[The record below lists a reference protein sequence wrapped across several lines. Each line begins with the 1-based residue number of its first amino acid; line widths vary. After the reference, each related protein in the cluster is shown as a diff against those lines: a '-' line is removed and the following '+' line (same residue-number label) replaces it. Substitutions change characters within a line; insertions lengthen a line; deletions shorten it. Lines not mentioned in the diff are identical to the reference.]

1 MAEQKGAQRAETSVM
16 TSIEDILKDAQS
28 REEQDKLAAE
38 QRARDEEQR
47 RIDDLRK
54 RQQDE
59 ETRMRA
65 EEDDRM
71 RRSHDEQ
78 RRQAEI
84 SAMQEATVQ
93 KARAEAEA
101 QARLAEMASRQ
112 EHERHLHTIG
122 QDQHKKRLTM
132 ILAGLAAFIVI
143 GGIVG
148 GIAIKRGMDE
158 TAALKA
164 QTEALKS
171 QIDEANAK
179 EAKLQAQLASA
190 KDPAEVAAIQAAL
203 DAEKQRNLQLQ
214 SQAANPTKK
223 APTGVGGPG
232 PGPKPPTPGKPCNCT
247 PGDPLCS
254 CL

>member
-28 REEQDKLAAE
+28 REEQDKLQAE

-59 ETRMRA
+59 EARMRA

-71 RRSHDEQ
+71 RRSHEEQ

-84 SAMQEATVQ
+84 QAMQEATVH

-148 GIAIKRGMDE
+148 GIAIKRSMDE

-164 QTEALKS
+164 QTEALKA
-171 QIDEANAK
+171 QIDESNAK

-214 SQAANPTKK
+214 SQAANPAKK
-223 APTGVGGPG
+223 GPTFVGGPA
-232 PGPKPPTPGKPCNCT
+232 PGPKPPSGKPCNCT